1 VRQLGHLCFG
11 MGGPFFFHRQAREGD
26 GMNKW
31 AVRERLQI
39 MRLFQRGFNTAQ
51 IGALIN
57 LPEPDVE
64 RIIHTRTCLDMK
76 REVRMLRSLSD
87 CAA

>member
-1 VRQLGHLCFG
+1 
-11 MGGPFFFHRQAREGD
+11 
-26 GMNKW
+26 MNKW

-39 MRLFQRGFNTAQ
+39 MQLFQRGFNTAQ
-51 IGALIN
+51 IGAAIN
-57 LPEPDVE
+57 MPEPDVE
-64 RIIHTRTCLDMK
+64 RIIHTRTCRDMK

>member
-1 VRQLGHLCFG
+1 
-11 MGGPFFFHRQAREGD
+11 MGGPFLFCRQASKGD

-39 MRLFQRGFNTAQ
+39 MQLFQRGFNTAQ
-51 IGALIN
+51 IGAAIN

-76 REVRMLRSLSD
+76 REVRMLRSLID